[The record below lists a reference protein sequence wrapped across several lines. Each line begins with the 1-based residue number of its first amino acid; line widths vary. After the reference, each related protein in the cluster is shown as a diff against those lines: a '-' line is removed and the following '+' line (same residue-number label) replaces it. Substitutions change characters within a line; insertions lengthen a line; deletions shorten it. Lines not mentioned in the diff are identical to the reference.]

1 MDHSFDAALTWTDH
15 ALAFLSEEERGLRR
29 RVTLEERGDGFGL
42 LEPEPDGWTLC
53 IPAGADAEARL
64 GEAPIDLGA
73 LSLEPSGERRLPLC
87 VGLSARVTMGEFRF
101 EIRPAA

>member
-1 MDHSFDAALTWTDH
+1 MDCSFDAALTWTDP

-42 LEPEPDGWTLC
+42 LEPETHGWTLC
-53 IPAGADAEARL
+53 IPAGADVEACL
-64 GEAPIDLGA
+64 GEAPIDLDT

-87 VGLSARVTMGEFRF
+87 AGLRAKVTMGEFRF